1 MTQRE
6 KIVDHVSQMILSLGV
21 KSVRMDDVANSLGM
35 SKRTLYELFGDKE
48 ELLSQSII
56 HLMER
61 RCKGISEQVGECDNM
76 LEVLMKSIKI
86 FTNSGQMS
94 DMEKRLTVNLKK
106 FYPAVYEKVQRTHS
120 EWGVRGLQ
128 YALDRCLAEG
138 YLDPTVD
145 VELMARLFFASTGV
159 LMSGDDVVLPE
170 GVSRQEAFGAM
181 VVNFL
186 RGLSTVKG
194 LQVID
199 EMLSREPRPKTL
211 KQRREEAAK
220 EAGKMAE
227 MEKVNENN

>member
-48 ELLSQSII
+48 ELLLESIV
-56 HLMER
+56 HLMESR
-61 RCKGISEQVGECDNM
+61 HSSLIKQVKDCDNM
-76 LEVLMKSIKI
+76 LEVLLRSVKI
-86 FTNSGQMS
+86 LAIGGHMS
-94 DMEKRLTVNLKK
+94 DTEKRLTANLKK
-106 FYPAVYEKVQRTHS
+106 FYPAVYEKAQRIHT
-120 EWGVRGLQ
+120 EKGLAGLHN
-128 YALDRCLAEG
+128 ALEQCLAEG

-145 VELMARLFFASTGV
+145 VELMAHLFFSSTGV
-159 LMSGDDVVLPE
+159 FLSDGNVVLPE
-170 GVSRQEAFGAM
+170 GIGRQEAFGAM

-199 EMLSREPRPKTL
+199 EILSREPRPKTL

-220 EAGKMAE
+220 EAEKMAE
-227 MEKVNENN
+227 ME